1 MTCVAPLSLTSFSRR
16 SWSRGQFQAS
26 GAKLAVLCSS
36 DRRYGEQAAEM
47 AKALKGA
54 GCSWL
59 ALAGA
64 PGDAQEAY
72 EAAGIDDFIAMGGD
86 LLASLNEAWATLG
99 A

>member
-1 MTCVAPLSLTSFSRR
+1 M
-16 SWSRGQFQAS
+16 
-26 GAKLAVLCSS
+26 LCSS

-64 PGDAQEAY
+64 PGDAREAY

-86 LLASLNEAWATLG
+86 LLASLNEAWAALG